1 MVYKN
6 VSNNKLVMLQRL
18 RVHTFTNSRENM
30 EICSCENQILR
41 VP

>member
-1 MVYKN
+1 MN
-6 VSNNKLVMLQRL
+6 VSNNKLEIFEHL
-18 RVHTFTNSRENM
+18 RVHIFTNSRENM